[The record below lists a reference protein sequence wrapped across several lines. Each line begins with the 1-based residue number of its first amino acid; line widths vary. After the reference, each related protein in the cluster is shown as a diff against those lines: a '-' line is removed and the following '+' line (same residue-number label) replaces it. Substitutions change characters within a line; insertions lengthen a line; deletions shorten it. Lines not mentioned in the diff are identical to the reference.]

1 MSGPV
6 KISSIPA
13 EYNNDNNFIF
23 VYNLTK
29 QCLQNYTAKSHKNS
43 CPKTFDGYACWEETL
58 PNTTAYAQCP
68 YYVMGFDP
76 SRKGFKECL
85 ANGTW
90 YRHPDSGIEW
100 ANYTNCVDMEDYE
113 FRNLINSLYIVGYSV
128 SLAALLTSLL
138 IFFTFR
144 SLKCTRI
151 AIHLHLF
158 ISLALNNLS
167 WIIWYKTV
175 VEDLSIIQENGLY
188 CKSLH
193 VLLQFFMLANYMWMF
208 CEGLHLHMALV
219 VVFVNDV
226 YAMRWF
232 HTIGWG
238 LPVVITT
245 LYVSWRSYSEDTT
258 QCWMHES
265 QCQWMLTVP
274 VFASIL
280 TSLLFLMNVMRVL
293 LTKLHR
299 NSTNPAP
306 IGVRKAVRAALIL
319 VPLFGIHYI
328 LIPYRPK
335 HKTTMEM
342 IYQIFSALLVSTQGL
357 CVSVLFCFANVDVHM
372 AFHKYI
378 RRIKRRGTTH
388 TNVTGTT
395 QPNQSQIR
403 DANV

>member
-1 MSGPV
+1 MSG
-6 KISSIPA
+6 SSAPRL
-13 EYNNDNNFIF
+13 NDPNTLFLIELRQKC
-23 VYNLTK
+23 LT
-29 QCLQNYTAKSHKNS
+29 NATAVNTTRKL
-43 CPKTFDGYACWEETL
+43 CPRYFDGYACWEETP
-58 PNTTAYAQCP
+58 PNVTAFAQCP

-76 SRKGFKECL
+76 SRKAFKNCL
-85 ANGTW
+85 SDGTW
-90 YRHPDSGIEW
+90 YRHPETGKQW
-100 ANYTNCVDMEDYE
+100 ANYTSCVDVDDYE
-113 FRNLINSLYIVGYSV
+113 FRELINTLYIFGYSV

-138 IFFTFR
+138 IFFTFKTLR
-144 SLKCTRI
+144 CTRI
-151 AIHLHLF
+151 AIHVHLF
-158 ISLALNNLS
+158 ISLALNNFT

-175 VEDLSIIQENGLY
+175 VQDPSVVKENEIY
-188 CKSLH
+188 CQTLH
-193 VLLQFFMLANYMWMF
+193 VALQFFMVANYMWMF

-232 HTIGWG
+232 YAIGWG
-238 LPVVITT
+238 VPAVLTV
-245 LYVSWRSYSEDTT
+245 LYVSWRSNSEDTV

-265 QCQWMLTVP
+265 HCQWVLTVP

-335 HKTTMEM
+335 HKTTVETV
-342 IYQIFSALLVSTQGL
+342 YQIFSVILVSTQGL
-357 CVSVLFCFANVDVHM
+357 CVSVLFCFANVDVHG

-395 QPNQSQIR
+395 QPVQSQIR
-403 DANV
+403 DAIV

>member
-1 MSGPV
+1 MSDPAAARVHDSNTLFLIELRQKCLKNAKPV
-6 KISSIPA
+6 NVTQK
-13 EYNNDNNFIF
+13 F
-23 VYNLTK
+23 
-29 QCLQNYTAKSHKNS
+29 
-43 CPKTFDGYACWEETL
+43 CPRYFDGYACWEETL
-58 PNTTAYAQCP
+58 PNVTAFAPCP
-68 YYVMGFDP
+68 NYVVGFDP
-76 SRKGFKECL
+76 YRTAFKNCL
-85 ANGTW
+85 SDGTW
-90 YRHPDSGIEW
+90 YRHPDTGIQW
-100 ANYTNCVDMEDYE
+100 ANYTSCVDVDDYE
-113 FRNLINSLYIVGYSV
+113 FRDLINSLYIFGYSV

-138 IFFTFR
+138 IFFTFKTLR
-144 SLKCTRI
+144 CTRI
-151 AIHLHLF
+151 AIHVHLF
-158 ISLALNNLS
+158 ISLALNNLT

-175 VEDLSIIQENGLY
+175 VQDLSVLQQNGIY
-188 CKSLH
+188 CRSLH
-193 VLLQFFMLANYMWMF
+193 VALQFFMVANYMWMF

-232 HTIGWG
+232 YAIGWG
-238 LPVVITT
+238 APAVLTIV
-245 LYVSWRSYSEDTT
+245 YVSWRSNSEDTT

-265 QCQWMLTVP
+265 HCQWVLTVP

-335 HKTTMEM
+335 HKTTVET
-342 IYQIFSALLVSTQGL
+342 IYQIFSVILVSTQGL
-357 CVSVLFCFANVDVHM
+357 CVSVLFCFANVDVHG

-395 QPNQSQIR
+395 QPVQSQIR
-403 DANV
+403 DAIV